1 MARRAWSKVSTGEL
15 QAELKRRQQKLPAL
29 QRKHRKLSAE
39 LADLEKQ
46 IAGLSGPAP
55 ARAGRPAAKR
65 AAPKRR
71 RPKNKKN
78 LADTL
83 VSVLSKTKPLRVIEA
98 VAAVKKAGYKTTS
111 KNFNTIVNQTLLKDK
126 RFKQASR
133 GKYLLKA

>member
-29 QRKHRKLSAE
+29 QRKHRQLAAE

-46 IAGLSGPAP
+46 IAGLSGSAP
-55 ARAGRPAAKR
+55 ARARKPSAKR

-133 GKYLLKA
+133 GKYLVKG